1 MNITEPDWRMFKKK
15 LPVWQ
20 EAYMERLN
28 REYIDILSGN
38 GYASEKFWQLEQR
51 IKKDRKSSGVITEL
65 TRRNAIPCIVR
76 LLSDGII
83 VPNDLEGF
91 SKDLVETVCIF
102 WKIDHKDTQRL

>member
-38 GYASEKFWQLEQR
+38 GYASENFGSLKN
-51 IKKDRKSSGVITEL
+51 V
-65 TRRNAIPCIVR
+65 
-76 LLSDGII
+76 
-83 VPNDLEGF
+83 
-91 SKDLVETVCIF
+91 
-102 WKIDHKDTQRL
+102 